1 MSASPLPGRREVPPS
16 QLSLSLSSLFSCC
29 EEIFYFIE
37 RRFFL
42 YELCG
47 LNEISK
53 TKERRGRDEK
63 GRTLDDEI
71 NHDDSIQKI
80 QHKTSGRD
88 Y

>member
-53 TKERRGRDEK
+53 TKERRGRDE
-63 GRTLDDEI
+63 TLDDEI

-80 QHKTSGRD
+80 QHKTSQVD